1 MIRRFFLPFVTFLTA
16 VIFIGRLVGLQLMN
30 SSYKLLSDANAVVES
45 SVYPERGYIYDR
57 HHKLLVSNQPVYDLM
72 AIPENISPFDTL
84 ELAVLLGVKKSKL
97 KEQIDFAKNFSVK
110 LPSIIIGKISKERN
124 AVVQEKIWKYSGFF
138 LQKNSV
144 RNYPVPL
151 ASNILGYVNEVNKN
165 DIQKNSYYRMG
176 EVIGRQGIENYYE
189 DLLRGRKGKKFFQKD
204 RFNRIIGSYENG
216 IYDIPMQGA
225 QNLVLTLDLE
235 LQKYGEALLQ
245 NKRGGIV
252 AIEPKTGEI
261 LSLVSAPS
269 YDPNILVG
277 RERSTNYRKLAMDT
291 LAKPLFDRGLQAQYA
306 PGSPFKTLNALIAL
320 QEGVIDSTTKFKC
333 KKGHFYARGRFME
346 CHCRYGTDN
355 NLMSGIYRSCNTYF
369 ANTYR
374 RILDQSGESVEE
386 GMNIWNKHLK
396 SFGLGNYLGYDLP
409 VGKKG
414 FVPDADYYNF
424 WYKKGGWKSATVVSN
439 AIGQGELLTTPIQM
453 ANFTAAIANR
463 GYFFQPHFLKSVGK
477 ESLAKVY
484 EKKITSIDSIHFE
497 PVIEGM
503 FQVVERGTAR
513 VAKIKGIEICGKT
526 GTVENFM
533 KIEGVKTPLTDHSI
547 FIAFAP
553 KDNPKIALAVYV
565 ENGYWGSRWAAPI
578 ASLMIEKY
586 LTGKVERTYL
596 ENRMLNGSLLAEYE
610 KPYSGKPF
618 IINE

>member
-151 ASNILGYVNEVNKN
+151 ASNILGYVSEVNKN
-165 DIQKNSYYRMG
+165 DIRKNSYYRMG

-235 LQKYGEALLQ
+235 LQKYGETLLQ

-306 PGSPFKTLNALIAL
+306 PGSPLKTLNALIAL

-333 KKGHFYARGRFME
+333 QKGHFYARGRFME

-386 GMNIWNKHLK
+386 GINIWNKHLK

>member
-1 MIRRFFLPFVTFLTA
+1 MRRFFLPFVTFLTA
-16 VIFIGRLVGLQLMN
+16 IIFIGRLVGLQLMN

-72 AIPENISPFDTL
+72 AIPENISPFDTM

-151 ASNILGYVNEVNKN
+151 ASNILGYVSEVNKN
-165 DIQKNSYYRMG
+165 DIRKNSYYRMG

-189 DLLRGRKGKKFFQKD
+189 DLLRGSKGKKFFQKD
-204 RFNRIIGSYENG
+204 RFNRIIGPFENG

-225 QNLVLTLDLE
+225 QNLILTLDLE
-235 LQKYGEALLQ
+235 LQKYGETLLQ

-277 RERSTNYRKLAMDT
+277 RERSYNYKKLAMDT

-333 KKGHFYARGRFME
+333 QKGHFYARGRFME

-355 NLMSGIYRSCNTYF
+355 NLISGIYRSCNTFF

-396 SFGLGNYLGYDLP
+396 SFGLGNFLGYDLP

-477 ESLAKVY
+477 EPSAKVY

-503 FQVVERGTAR
+503 FQVVEWGTAR

-533 KIEGVKTPLTDHSI
+533 KIAGEKTPLTDHSI